1 MLRTSP
7 TGAAEEGVPPV
18 LWDQEGIM
26 SSFDQ
31 AIVRTGGK
39 QYRIE
44 TGVTVRV
51 EKLAGE
57 VGSKIELADVLLVG
71 RGADAKVGTPNVA
84 GATVTGTITAQ
95 AKHPKVI
102 VYKFRRR
109 KNYRRKRGH
118 RQQYTEIKI
127 ENIQA

>member
-1 MLRTSP
+1 
-7 TGAAEEGVPPV
+7 
-18 LWDQEGIM
+18 M

-44 TGVTVRV
+44 TGVVLRV
-51 EKLAGE
+51 EKLEGE
-57 VGSKIELADVLLVG
+57 VGSKIELGDVLLVG
-71 RGADAKVGTPNVA
+71 RGADAVIGMPTVA
-84 GATVTGTITAQ
+84 GAKVTGTITAQ
-95 AKHPKVI
+95 GKHPKVI

-118 RQQYTEIKI
+118 RQFFTEIKI